1 MDNEIMD
8 DICCATCFLGELC
21 QDVDTGYYIH
31 CKNDNEDHSED
42 EVCDQYNLVE
52 AELHL

>member
-1 MDNEIMD
+1 MDSEIMD

-31 CKNDNEDHSED
+31 CKNDNEAHSED
-42 EVCDQYNLVE
+42 ELCDRYE
-52 AELHL
+52 